1 MWLWWLCIVNILFY
15 CSKYLILLWYLY
27 YFIVLKTK
35 IDSLLLKHGLL
46 VQQLMQCQLT
56 KHLLNK
62 YIFFNV
68 TRLYRS
74 MHWKRCIELNKN
86 KKKKKQK
93 KKQNK
98 TKQKQTQTIQFQH
111 SCRTYTFYFA
121 LEKVQHWTCEHIIW
135 KRTPMSRIQK
145 LTKENLQYRLC
156 IHVLY
161 GNDWFPHL
169 FIKAYIW
176 HTNLDG

>member
-1 MWLWWLCIVNILFY
+1 MYPRIKLFWIYIIVNF
-15 CSKYLILLWYLY
+15 
-27 YFIVLKTK
+27 FKTFS
-35 IDSLLLKHGLL
+35 SLLVWFK
-46 VQQLMQCQLT
+46 
-56 KHLLNK
+56 
-62 YIFFNV
+62 
-68 TRLYRS
+68 
-74 MHWKRCIELNKN
+74 KN
-86 KKKKKQK
+86 LEFSKKKKKT
-93 KKQNK
+93 KQNK

-135 KRTPMSRIQK
+135 KRTPMSTIQK

-176 HTNLDG
+176 HTNLDGWI